1 MWILRWSLWV
11 LALLL
16 LILFATQ
23 NASQTVTVEFIK
35 WRSVPIPLWIVMY
48 LSFLAG
54 VLVWFIGSIF
64 KLVQLKSE
72 VKKSKR
78 EIKVLKKEL
87 DQLRNIPIDE
97 EAEQEDDDLTKE
109 LLS

>member
-1 MWILRWSLWV
+1 MWIVRWIFWI
-11 LALLL
+11 LALLF

-54 VLVWFIGSIF
+54 ILVWFVGSIF
-64 KLVQLKSE
+64 KLIQLKSE
-72 VKKSKR
+72 VKRSQR
-78 EIKVLKKEL
+78 EAKKLQKEL
-87 DQLRNIPIDE
+87 DELRNIPIDD
-97 EAEQEDDDLTKE
+97 EAEREDDLDKDL
-109 LLS
+109 LA